1 MNSMQA
7 SFGGNQVNFHAADG
21 SGYDLMSEQVL
32 ALDPIN
38 PQVAARI
45 ARNFERWKR
54 FEPKRQGLMKAALE
68 QVAMVHDLSK
78 ETTEIVTKAL
88 S

>member
-1 MNSMQA
+1 MQA

-21 SGYDLMSEQVL
+21 SGHDLMSEQVL

-68 QVAMVHDLSK
+68 QVATVHDLSK

>member
-1 MNSMQA
+1 MA
-7 SFGGNQVNFHAADG
+7 LYGF
-21 SGYDLMSEQVL
+21 MSEQIL

-38 PQVAARI
+38 PQLAARM

-68 QVAMVHDLSK
+68 QVAALHALSK
-78 ETTEIVTKAL
+78 ETTEVVIKSL

>member
-1 MNSMQA
+1 
-7 SFGGNQVNFHAADG
+7 
-21 SGYDLMSEQVL
+21 MSEQVL
-32 ALDPIN
+32 TLDPIN

-68 QVAMVHDLSK
+68 QVATVHDLSK